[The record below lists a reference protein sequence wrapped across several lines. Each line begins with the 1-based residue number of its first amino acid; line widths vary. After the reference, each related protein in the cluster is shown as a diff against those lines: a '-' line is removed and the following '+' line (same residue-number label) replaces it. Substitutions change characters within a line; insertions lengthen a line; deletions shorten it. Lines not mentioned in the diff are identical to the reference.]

1 MLLLL
6 LRQGL
11 CLTSWGKKKKES
23 DAQLHITKISSF
35 ILVSKSKVNIDV

>member
-6 LRQGL
+6 RGQEL
-11 CLTSWGKKKKES
+11 CPTSWGKKES